1 MIPVALTVAGSDP
14 SGGAGIQADLRA
26 FNACGVYGVSAITAL
41 TVQTPGGVS
50 QIIPVDAAAV
60 AAQVEAMIES
70 MSPRAIKTG
79 MLWSRETIEALAET
93 LTARWVG
100 PLVVDPVLQAK
111 GGERL
116 LSADAVDALRQ
127 TLFPLAEV
135 ITPNCAEA
143 ESLTGMHITNESEA
157 AEAARTLRALGPR
170 TVVVTGGAWNEQS
183 VDVVYD
189 GTDVTTLVSDRVVT
203 EPVHGTGCLFAS
215 AIAAHL
221 ALGRSTPDA
230 LQAAKGLIAA
240 WIRSSVHI
248 GPGARVAPVAP
259 ISEGG

>member
-50 QIIPVDAAAV
+50 QIIPVDAATV

-79 MLWSRETIEALAET
+79 MLWSKETIDALAQT
-93 LTARWVG
+93 LAARWVG
-100 PLVVDPVLQAK
+100 PLVVDPVLRAK

-116 LSADAVDALRQ
+116 LSEDAIAALRG

-135 ITPNCAEA
+135 ITPNCREA
-143 ESLTGMHITNESEA
+143 EQLTGLQIVDAAHA
-157 AEAARTLRALGPR
+157 AEAARLLRALGPR
-170 TVVVTGGAWNEQS
+170 TVIVTGGDWGDQA

-189 GTDVTTLVSDRVVT
+189 GTDTTTLVADRVT
-203 EPVHGTGCLFAS
+203 AEPVHGTGCLFAS

-221 ALGRSTPDA
+221 ALGMNTPDA
-230 LQAAKGLIAA
+230 LQAAKERITA
-240 WIRSSVHI
+240 WIGASVHI
-248 GPGARVAPVAP
+248 GAGARVAPVVP